1 MLKQIDAG
9 VLQVGY
15 VEYGAPNGMCVV
27 LLHGFP
33 YDANAYSEVAPLLVA
48 AQYRVIV
55 PYLRGFGPTRFLSSD
70 VPRSGQQ
77 AALGHDLK
85 ALLDALQIETA
96 LLAGYDWG
104 GRAACS
110 VAALWPHRVIGLVT
124 GGGYNI
130 QRIEGALKPQ
140 EPEAEMR
147 YWYQYYFH
155 GERGRAGLAEYRREF
170 CRLLWR
176 LWSPNWQFDETL
188 YAQTAESFENED
200 FVDVVVHSYR
210 HRFGL
215 ASGDPAFEDI
225 ERRLAVS
232 PAITV
237 PSIALEGTG
246 DGVTPTGS
254 YSHLDHLFVN
264 GLQRQ
269 VLPQVGHNLPQE
281 APQEFAAAVLEV
293 SRRSQPKEHIIE

>member
-9 VLQVGY
+9 VLKVGY
-15 VEYGAPNGMCVV
+15 EEYGAPTGSCVV

-33 YDANAYSEVAPLLVA
+33 YDVNAYSEVAPLLAA

-77 AALGHDLK
+77 AALGQDLK
-85 ALLDALQIETA
+85 ALIDALQIETT

-104 GRAACS
+104 GRAACI

-140 EPEAEMR
+140 EPEAELR
-147 YWYQYYFH
+147 YWYQYYLH

-176 LWSPNWQFDETL
+176 LWSPNWPFDETL
-188 YAQTAESFENED
+188 YAKTAASFENED

-215 ASGDPAFEDI
+215 ATGDPALEDI

-246 DGVTPTGS
+246 DGVTPSGS
-254 YSHLDHLFVN
+254 YSHLDQLFVS
-264 GLQRQ
+264 GLQRH
-269 VLPQVGHNLPQE
+269 VIPQVGHNLPQE
-281 APQEFAAAVLEV
+281 APQEFAAAVLDV
-293 SRRSQPKEHIIE
+293 SRRSQPK

>member
-1 MLKQIDAG
+1 MLKLKQIDAG

-15 VEYGAPNGMCVV
+15 VEYGAPKGTCVV

-33 YDANAYSEVAPLLVA
+33 YDANAYSDVAPILVA
-48 AQYRVIV
+48 AGYSVIV

-70 VPRSGQQ
+70 VHRSGQQ
-77 AALGHDLK
+77 AALGYDLK

-104 GRAACS
+104 GREACV
-110 VAALWPHRVIGLVT
+110 VAALWPHRVLGLVT

-130 QRIEGALKPQ
+130 QRLEGALQPQ
-140 EPEAEMR
+140 EPEAELR
-147 YWYQYYFH
+147 YWYQYYLH

-176 LWSPNWQFDETL
+176 LWSPNWPFEETL
-188 YAQTAESFENED
+188 YAKTAESFENAD
-200 FVDVVVHSYR
+200 FVEVVVHSYR

-215 ASGDPAFEDI
+215 APGDPALDDI

-237 PSIALEGTG
+237 PSIAVEGTG
-246 DGVTPTGS
+246 DGVTPHGS
-254 YSHLDHLFVN
+254 YSHLDHLFVK
-264 GLQRQ
+264 GLQRH
-269 VLPQVGHNLPQE
+269 VIPQIGHNLPQE

-293 SRRSQPKEHIIE
+293 SRRSQPK